1 MSLLNFFGLS
11 PGPTDDF
18 WYTNPGARTAAGVN
32 VDANVAQTYSACWAS
47 RMLLST
53 AGSMIPL
60 KLFRYLDGGGSEPAT
75 ELARYFLVH
84 DQFNPDMTNM
94 LFRSSR
100 FGFQIDWGNAFAEIE
115 MDGADRVKH
124 IWPIHSSRIPKENM
138 RRGADGKLYYLVNN
152 DDRSKTPLADWEV
165 LHIPSPISDD
175 GVWGRGVV
183 EQARLSIGFGIATE
197 NQGAAYFGNSARPK
211 IVLSGMKFRDKSD
224 REDFRRQW
232 DEVHGGPE
240 NANKV
245 GILPPDVK
253 LESLNFSAEDSQFL
267 ETRQHNIEEIAR
279 WYGVPPHLIG
289 HLLRST
295 YNNIEHQSLEF
306 VKYGLMRWLVPWEQE
321 LNRKLLSAD
330 ERRTL
335 YFRHVVDGLERG
347 DLQTRTNALKEQFF
361 NGKITLDE
369 WRAFDEQN
377 PIGSPAGKTHFV
389 QQAMIPV
396 DLALKGPQ
404 PAQTA
409 EKPTVDK
416 PDEPEPKEDMSAK
429 SLELLSSLNDRLA
442 AVESAKHS
450 EIAAATL
457 AVVEQVVR
465 VMLDREAKDA
475 IEAAKKPAGFLKWM
489 DGFYDDHAERMTK
502 ALSNPV
508 RACLLARGSEPTEA
522 AVRSMVAKHIAAGRE
537 ALLAAASVPADQF
550 PKSVESTVANWD
562 RKEIISYL
570 GGSNGKP

>member
-11 PGPTDDF
+11 PGPTNDF
-18 WYTNPGARTAAGVN
+18 WYGPAPGQRTAAGVP
-32 VDANVAQTYSACWAS
+32 VDQAVAMTYSACWAS
-47 RMLLST
+47 TMLLST
-53 AGSMIPL
+53 TGGMIPL
-60 KLFRYLDGGGSEPAT
+60 KLYQYLDGGGSEPAVD
-75 ELARYFLVH
+75 LDRYYLVH

-94 LFRSSR
+94 MFRSSR
-100 FGFQIDWGNAFAEIE
+100 FQFQINWGNTFAEIE
-115 MDGADRVKH
+115 MDGANRVKH
-124 IWPIHSSRIPKENM
+124 IWPIHSSRIPRTNIK
-138 RRGADGKLYYLVNN
+138 RGADGKMYYLVNN
-152 DDRSKTPLADWEV
+152 DDGSKTPLADWEV
-165 LHIPSPISDD
+165 LHIPSPMSDD
-175 GVWGRGVV
+175 GIWGRGVV

-289 HLLRST
+289 HLLRAT
-295 YNNIEHQSLEF
+295 YSNIEHQSLEF
-306 VKYGLMRWLVPWEQE
+306 VKYSLMRWLVPWEQE
-321 LNRKLLSAD
+321 LNKKLLAAD

-335 YFRHVVDGLERG
+335 FFRHVVDGLERG

-361 NGKITLDE
+361 NGKISLNEWKAKDDE
-369 WRAFDEQN
+369 K
-377 PIGSPAGKTHFV
+377 PIGPAGDIHFV

-396 DLALKGPQ
+396 EIAAKGPQ
-404 PAQTA
+404 PTA
-409 EKPTVDK
+409 PSSEPEAK
-416 PDEPEPKEDMSAK
+416 PEPKEEMSAQ
-429 SLELLSSLNDRLA
+429 LALLSKIHDQLSA
-442 AVESAKHS
+442 SESDKQKL
-450 EIAAATL
+450 IAEATL
-457 AVVEQVVR
+457 SVVSQVVG

-489 DGFYDDHAERMTK
+489 DGFYDDHTERMKK
-502 ALSNPV
+502 ALANPI

-522 AVRSMVAKHIAAGRE
+522 AIASAVAKHITAGRE

-562 RKEIISYL
+562 RKEILSYL
-570 GGSNGKP
+570 GACNGHV

>member
-11 PGPTDDF
+11 PGPTNDF
-18 WYTNPGARTAAGVN
+18 WYGPAPGQRTAAGVP
-32 VDANVAQTYSACWAS
+32 VDQAVAMTYSACWAS
-47 RMLLST
+47 TMLLST
-53 AGSMIPL
+53 TGGMIPL
-60 KLFRYLDGGGSEPAT
+60 KLYQYLDGGGSEPAVD
-75 ELARYFLVH
+75 LDRYYLVH

-94 LFRSSR
+94 MFRSSR
-100 FGFQIDWGNAFAEIE
+100 FQFQINWGNTFAEIE
-115 MDGADRVKH
+115 MDGANRVKH
-124 IWPIHSSRIPKENM
+124 IWPIHSSRIPKDNLK
-138 RRGADGKLYYLVNN
+138 RGADGKMYYLVNN
-152 DDRSKTPLADWEV
+152 DDGSKTPLADWEV

-175 GVWGRGVV
+175 GIWGRGVV

-197 NQGAAYFGNSARPK
+197 NQGASYFGNSARPK

-369 WRAFDEQN
+369 WRALDEQN
-377 PIGSPAGKTHFV
+377 PIGGEAGKTHFV

-404 PAQTA
+404 PTQTA
-409 EKPTVDK
+409 GKPPEDK
-416 PDEPEPKEDMSAK
+416 PEPKEDMSAK

-442 AVESAKHS
+442 AVETAKDSA
-450 EIAAATL
+450 IAAATL
-457 AVVEQVVR
+457 EVVEHIVNGL
-465 VMLDREAKDA
+465 LDREAKHA
-475 IEAAKKPAGFLKWM
+475 LAASKDPSNFLKWLN
-489 DGFYDDHAERMTK
+489 GFYDDQEDRLPSILAK
-502 ALSNPV
+502 PV
-508 RACLLARGSEPTEA
+508 GAYLLASGKGGIAEQMAKEA
-522 AVRSMVAKHIAAGRE
+522 ARKHIHAGRE

-562 RKEIISYL
+562 RKEILSYL
-570 GGSNGKP
+570 GACNGHV